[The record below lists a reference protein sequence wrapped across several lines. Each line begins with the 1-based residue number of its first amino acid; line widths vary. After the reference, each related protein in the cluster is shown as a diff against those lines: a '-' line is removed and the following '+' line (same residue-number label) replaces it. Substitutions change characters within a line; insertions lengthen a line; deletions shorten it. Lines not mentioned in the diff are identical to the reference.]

1 MYIIGKVKKVLTNQS
16 KYGIMIIVN
25 EREVIKIMNTVVR
38 MNTVVQT
45 TNLAIQSANGTDL
58 TLTHVLIIV
67 GGGLVVG
74 GVLIAVVNW
83 LLNR

>member
-1 MYIIGKVKKVLTNQS
+1 M
-16 KYGIMIIVN
+16 
-25 EREVIKIMNTVVR
+25 MNTVMR

-45 TNLAIQSANGTDL
+45 TNLAIQNANGTDL

-67 GGGLVVG
+67 GGGLVLG